1 MQRDV
6 DWIEIK
12 TRDGIVAQ
20 KKGKLVGQFI
30 QRLQSKEVIKGAT
43 PNTSFRLRQQQLQPG
58 YAVP

>member
-43 PNTSFRLRQQQLQPG
+43 PNTSF
-58 YAVP
+58 